1 MKRALIPCWLFV
13 LLPVSVLGG
22 YRTVEPV
29 PEAPAPRADPAEWTA
44 RVERAD
50 GSERSLRNLG
60 GRFEAFELEALESVS
75 VELTHPDL
83 TPQESA
89 FAYTVNGGR
98 INGEIASSLQAD
110 REARLRFTVQV
121 GRYFGDYPVVLRF
134 RGHEVVLTFWV
145 SAARLDES
153 E

>member
-1 MKRALIPCWLFV
+1 MKRALVPCWLF
-13 LLPVSVLGG
+13 LLPVVVLGG
-22 YRTVEPV
+22 YRTVEPAA
-29 PEAPAPRADPAEWTA
+29 EAPARHVDAAKWSA

-50 GSERSLRNLG
+50 GSERNLKNLG
-60 GRFEAFELEALESVS
+60 GRFEAFELAALESVS

-83 TPQESA
+83 TAQDSV

-98 INGEIASSLQAD
+98 VHGEIASSLRAD
-110 REARLRFTVQV
+110 REGRLRFAFQA

-134 RGHEVVLTFWV
+134 RASEVVLTFWV
-145 SAARLDES
+145 SAARLEES